1 MPGFE
6 VAPGD
11 GVPFAVGEYGTYFRF
26 PQKDLLPRLS
36 PRVRNYFA
44 YMFKQGE
51 ADRARQ
57 TEAEALRPNWL
68 RYLEGPPDEALLE
81 RQGDRPRNMWCTA
94 GFLHA
99 AGLSVAVDGRIRGR
113 GGVLSLFV
121 RSRPGQLR
129 RRRQDGM
136 VTRSPLPG
144 PLPLPHPRCRAL
156 SGGDDGGARRASR
169 LSTLRASFSGLR
181 EFLHD
186 LALFRASSMF
196 TDGPDTSISARHG

>member
-57 TEAEALRPNWL
+57 TEAEALRPNWF

-81 RQGDRPRNMWCTA
+81 RQGERARNMWCTA

-99 AGLSVAVDGRIRGR
+99 AGLSVAPDGRIRGR
-113 GGVLSLFV
+113 GGVEAVPLYAFDPVRVRCGADGRTEWSPDP
-121 RSRPGQLR
+121 RSRDRFLFHVRDVERYPGAMTAALGELLGSLR
-129 RRRQDGM
+129 
-136 VTRSPLPG
+136 
-144 PLPLPHPRCRAL
+144 
-156 SGGDDGGARRASR
+156 
-169 LSTLRASFSGLR
+169 
-181 EFLHD
+181 
-186 LALFRASSMF
+186 
-196 TDGPDTSISARHG
+196 